1 MKHLLTFFSF
11 LILSSHLFAS
21 AADSF
26 DWKKATV
33 YFVITDRFCNG
44 DSRNDVNY
52 GRKTDYGSE
61 RMNAATFHGG
71 DFKGMLAKA
80 REGYFSRLGVDV
92 VWMTDV
98 YEQIHGWMS
107 GSGAVND
114 FPHYGYHGYYP
125 LDYTQTDKNYGTI
138 EELRE
143 LIDSGQLEYIQNG
156 NRRLIAD
163 AAIWDWYERTKT
175 AVKPPAK
182 QGG

>member
-11 LILSSHLFAS
+11 LILSLHLFAS

-44 DSRNDVNY
+44 DSLNDVNY

-98 YEQIHGWMS
+98 Y
-107 GSGAVND
+107 
-114 FPHYGYHGYYP
+114 
-125 LDYTQTDKNYGTI
+125 
-138 EELRE
+138 
-143 LIDSGQLEYIQNG
+143 
-156 NRRLIAD
+156 
-163 AAIWDWYERTKT
+163 
-175 AVKPPAK
+175 
-182 QGG
+182 